1 MMRTSLNLSG
11 LARAVLIPLII
22 GWLVALVFG
31 LWLARLQY
39 VELFKMNQDG
49 DGVYPDSRWWVA
61 RVQNPDVDAAY
72 PAPVIAAMLNER
84 LDRELRHGPLLL
96 LLQVGA
102 MTGALVWQVGITAR
116 RASNHILHGG
126 IAGALLAIIQGGIAA
141 ILQAPLGFA
150 VPLVGVLIGVGV
162 YAGWSAQP

>member
-1 MMRTSLNLSG
+1 
-11 LARAVLIPLII
+11 
-22 GWLVALVFG
+22 
-31 LWLARLQY
+31 
-39 VELFKMNQDG
+39 
-49 DGVYPDSRWWVA
+49 
-61 RVQNPDVDAAY
+61 
-72 PAPVIAAMLNER
+72 MLNER

-96 LLQVGA
+96 LLQVGV

-116 RASNHILHGG
+116 RASNHWLHGG
-126 IAGALLAIIQGGIAA
+126 IAGVILAVIQGGIAV